1 MGKRND
7 DNDNASATENGRQT
21 PKLGVSSHDG
31 QHDGIARQ
39 RKRRRV
45 VAIVAVIA
53 VALAVGGV
61 GMRMLQAT
69 SDSGKSA
76 SRQTSQAVNGN
87 GDGSEG
93 DGSAVGSSS
102 KTSTTTTNVDGGQN
116 ASDDGTHGNGDSGD
130 SSESYPDADNG
141 GPRKSGISDVTMAR
155 QQKEDAY
162 LKTIDTNAIGG
173 TASAFMRAFLTFDSA
188 SLASGSWRS
197 GCLAYVDYGQ
207 MSDDANEDGLM
218 YRRLRDDTWAQ
229 YAAKYPTFYG
239 QVQGVTVNSVY
250 ATTSDD
256 GTISPVADVSV
267 ICDAC
272 DGEPG
277 TSPWWD
283 RVTRKNVNYLV
294 HFDTSGKVVSVGN
307 VGSTTLQEIRS
318 SRWHEDTT
326 GAQ

>member
-7 DNDNASATENGRQT
+7 DNGNTSATENGRQT
-21 PKLGVSSHDG
+21 QKLGVSTHDELHDG
-31 QHDGIARQ
+31 GAR
-39 RKRRRV
+39 RKRRRMI
-45 VAIVAVIA
+45 AIVAVIA
-53 VALAVGGV
+53 VVLAVGCV
-61 GMRMLQAT
+61 GIHMVQT
-69 SDSGKSA
+69 TDGSGKNA
-76 SRQTSQAVNGN
+76 SRQTSQVVNDSGN
-87 GDGSEG
+87 ESDGSP
-93 DGSAVGSSS
+93 VGSSS
-102 KTSTTTTNVDGGQN
+102 KTSTTTTNVDGGNN
-116 ASDDGTHGNGDSGD
+116 ASDDGAHGDADSGD
-130 SSESYPDADNG
+130 SSEAYPDADNG

-173 TASAFMRAFLTFDSA
+173 TASAFMRKFLTFDSA

-197 GCLAYVDYGQ
+197 GCLAYVDYEQ
-207 MSDDANEDGLM
+207 MPDETNDDGLM
-218 YRRLRDDTWAQ
+218 YRRLHDDTWAQ

-250 ATTSDD
+250 ATTADD

-267 ICDAC
+267 ICDTC

-283 RVTRKNVNYLV
+283 RVTRKNANYLV

-307 VGSTTLQEIRS
+307 VGSTTLQEIRA
-318 SRWHEDTT
+318 SRWREDTT